1 MSDARP
7 KKPQEGTG
15 ELAQRVLRAK
25 YLDYCSSQVAEHL
38 LRLSPDEIYVLAQ
51 EALRAGGRESEP
63 SYEQMVR
70 LATEGVAQRL
80 TLPPFEQWADE
91 YERDPARYD
100 DQLIGLWES
109 ELDAREW
116 FWTRLKQRCCLWAA
130 CGR

>member
-7 KKPQEGTG
+7 KKPQKGSTD
-15 ELAQRVLRAK
+15 LAERVLRAK
-25 YLDYCSSQVAEHL
+25 YLEYCSSQVAEHL
-38 LRLSPDEIYVLAQ
+38 LLLSPDEIYVLAR
-51 EALRAGGRESEP
+51 EALRAGGQQSEP

-91 YERDPARYD
+91 YKRDPARYD

-109 ELDAREW
+109 ELDDVPD
-116 FWTRLKQRCCLWAA
+116 
-130 CGR
+130 

>member
-1 MSDARP
+1 MSDAPP
-7 KKPQEGTG
+7 KNPREGDG
-15 ELAQRVLRAK
+15 ELAKRVLRAK

-51 EALRAGGRESEP
+51 EALRACGRESEP

-70 LATEGVAQRL
+70 LATEGVSQRL
-80 TLPPFEQWADE
+80 TLPLFEQWADE

-109 ELDAREW
+109 ELDEA
-116 FWTRLKQRCCLWAA
+116 T
-130 CGR
+130 

>member
-1 MSDARP
+1 MRDARP
-7 KKPQEGTG
+7 GKPREGDG
-15 ELAQRVLRAK
+15 EFANRVLRAK

-51 EALRAGGRESEP
+51 EALRASGRDSEP

-80 TLPPFEQWADE
+80 TLPPFEQWAEE
-91 YERDPARYD
+91 YERDPTRYD

-109 ELDAREW
+109 ELDEP
-116 FWTRLKQRCCLWAA
+116 T
-130 CGR
+130 

>member
-7 KKPQEGTG
+7 ENSQEESIGL
-15 ELAQRVLRAK
+15 EQRVLRAK

-51 EALRAGGRESEP
+51 DALRAGGQRSEP

-80 TLPPFEQWADE
+80 TLPPFEQWCEE
-91 YERDPARYD
+91 YQRDPSLYD

-109 ELDAREW
+109 ELDDVPDA
-116 FWTRLKQRCCLWAA
+116 
-130 CGR
+130 

>member
-1 MSDARP
+1 MSDAPP
-7 KKPQEGTG
+7 KKPQEGDG
-15 ELAQRVLRAK
+15 ELAKRVLRAK

-51 EALRAGGRESEP
+51 EALRAAGRESEP
-63 SYEQMVR
+63 SYEEMVR

-100 DQLIGLWES
+100 DQLIGLWER
-109 ELDAREW
+109 ELDEP
-116 FWTRLKQRCCLWAA
+116 T
-130 CGR
+130 

>member
-7 KKPQEGTG
+7 KEPLEGSG
-15 ELAQRVLRAK
+15 DMAERVLRAK

-38 LRLSPDEIYVLAQ
+38 VLLSPDEIYVLAQ
-51 EALRAGGRESEP
+51 EAHRVGGRKGEP

-91 YERDPARYD
+91 YKRDPARYD
-100 DQLIGLWES
+100 DQLMGLWES
-109 ELDAREW
+109 ELDEVPDA
-116 FWTRLKQRCCLWAA
+116 
-130 CGR
+130 

>member
-1 MSDARP
+1 MSDAPP
-7 KKPQEGTG
+7 KKAREGDG
-15 ELAQRVLRAK
+15 ELAKRVLRAK
-25 YLDYCSSQVAEHL
+25 YLDYCSSQVAAHL

-63 SYEQMVR
+63 SYEEMVR

-100 DQLIGLWES
+100 DQLIGFWES
-109 ELDAREW
+109 ELDEP
-116 FWTRLKQRCCLWAA
+116 T
-130 CGR
+130 

>member
-1 MSDARP
+1 MSEARP
-7 KKPQEGTG
+7 KKPREGDG
-15 ELAQRVLRAK
+15 ELAKDVLRAK

-51 EALRAGGRESEP
+51 EALRVTGREGEP

-109 ELDAREW
+109 EMDEP
-116 FWTRLKQRCCLWAA
+116 T
-130 CGR
+130 

>member
-7 KKPQEGTG
+7 EKSQEPSPD
-15 ELAQRVLRAK
+15 LAERVLRAK

-38 LRLSPDEIYVLAQ
+38 LLLSPDEIYVLAQ
-51 EALRAGGRESEP
+51 EALRAGGQKSEP

-80 TLPPFEQWADE
+80 TLPAFEQWADE
-91 YERDPARYD
+91 YKRDPARYD

-109 ELDAREW
+109 DLDDVPH
-116 FWTRLKQRCCLWAA
+116 
-130 CGR
+130 

>member
-1 MSDARP
+1 MSGARP
-7 KKPQEGTG
+7 KKSPKGNRDMG
-15 ELAQRVLRAK
+15 KRVLRAK

-38 LRLSPDEIYVLAQ
+38 LLLSPDEIYVLAQ
-51 EALRAGGRESEP
+51 EALRVGSLKGEP

-91 YERDPARYD
+91 YKRNPARYD

-109 ELDAREW
+109 EKDLPDA
-116 FWTRLKQRCCLWAA
+116 
-130 CGR
+130 

>member
-7 KKPQEGTG
+7 KKPQEGNG
-15 ELAQRVLRAK
+15 ELAERVLRAK

-63 SYEQMVR
+63 SYEEMVR

-80 TLPPFEQWADE
+80 TLPPFAEWAEE
-91 YERDPARYD
+91 YKRDPGRYD
-100 DQLIGLWES
+100 HQLIGLWQS
-109 ELDAREW
+109 ELNESS
-116 FWTRLKQRCCLWAA
+116 
-130 CGR
+130 

>member
-7 KKPQEGTG
+7 KKTPPEGSS
-15 ELAQRVLRAK
+15 EIAERILRAK

-38 LRLSPDEIYVLAQ
+38 LLLSPDEIYVLAQ
-51 EALRAGGRESEP
+51 EAYRAGGRENEP

-80 TLPPFEQWADE
+80 ALPPFAQWAVE
-91 YERDPARYD
+91 YKQDPARYD

-109 ELDAREW
+109 ELNDVPDA
-116 FWTRLKQRCCLWAA
+116 
-130 CGR
+130 

>member
-7 KKPQEGTG
+7 EKPQKGSPD
-15 ELAQRVLRAK
+15 LAERVLRAK

-38 LRLSPDEIYVLAQ
+38 LLLSPDEIYVLAQ
-51 EALRAGGRESEP
+51 EALRKGGQKTEP

-91 YERDPARYD
+91 YKRDPARYD

-109 ELDAREW
+109 ELDDE
-116 FWTRLKQRCCLWAA
+116 
-130 CGR
+130 GD

>member
-1 MSDARP
+1 MGDARP
-7 KKPQEGTG
+7 KKPQAGDG
-15 ELAQRVLRAK
+15 ELAKRVLRAK

-51 EALRAGGRESEP
+51 EALRAGGGESEP

-91 YERDPARYD
+91 YEQDPARYD

-109 ELDAREW
+109 ELEEP
-116 FWTRLKQRCCLWAA
+116 T
-130 CGR
+130 